1 MKNVIVTGANGFIGA
16 ALVKEL
22 STRGIHVTAVVRSHH
37 SNIADLPHV
46 TIVPCEMAH
55 IGDLPSLIS
64 TRNFDACFHLA
75 WEGSYGAERADYEI
89 QLRNVQYT
97 LNMVDISHQLGVQ
110 RFVGI
115 GTLAEKDV
123 ANYVPTDGATPAP
136 VSIYGIAKLT
146 AHYMVKAQ
154 CTKYKMDYIWCCL
167 SNIYGVGNTTNNFV
181 NMASRKMLQ
190 GMRAAFT
197 SGEQMYDFMYITD
210 AARALVYAALKG
222 KSATDYFLGSTQP
235 RKLKDYI
242 IQIRN
247 SIDPEIPIYL
257 GEVPF
262 YGIPLSD
269 DAFSAD
275 KLVADTGFSV
285 GIPFE
290 QGIGMTID
298 WLKKVDTL

>member
-1 MKNVIVTGANGFIGA
+1 
-16 ALVKEL
+16 
-22 STRGIHVTAVVRSHH
+22 
-37 SNIADLPHV
+37 
-46 TIVPCEMAH
+46 
-55 IGDLPSLIS
+55 
-64 TRNFDACFHLA
+64 
-75 WEGSYGAERADYEI
+75 
-89 QLRNVQYT
+89 
-97 LNMVDISHQLGVQ
+97 
-110 RFVGI
+110 
-115 GTLAEKDV
+115 
-123 ANYVPTDGATPAP
+123 
-136 VSIYGIAKLT
+136 
-146 AHYMVKAQ
+146 
-154 CTKYKMDYIWCCL
+154 MDYIWCCL